1 MMIYAMLQGSLL
13 DDATLVDVLADSK
26 ITSVQVG
33 EQLVVAEET
42 NILIDAARELYRY
55 FEKPQ
60 QSIHNDTTFHNRF
73 LLNATCRLQ
82 SGHCGLLT

>member
-60 QSIHNDTTFHNRF
+60 QSIHNDPTFHN
-73 LLNATCRLQ
+73 
-82 SGHCGLLT
+82 